1 MISRSTS
8 TKTCDRVGNEVTGIS
23 GEAIFITGGRGFIGS
38 HLLRRFLQR
47 GNRVTVFDNGHRN
60 ALGYTNLEQPP
71 GLTMIEGDIRDRHA
85 LTAVME
91 RQRYVLHL
99 AAIAGV
105 SSYFKAPLRTM
116 EVNYG
121 GTENV
126 LSCARAM
133 AGLRLLLGFSSSEI
147 YGPDARDVRED
158 GLTSQGDITDRRWV
172 YSISKLA
179 AEKLAY
185 AYFWEFNVPV
195 CFVRPFNIYGPGQIG
210 EGAVS
215 AFVYRA
221 VRGMPLKVTGDGG
234 QVRAFCHVEDF
245 CDAIESCLVQAD
257 AVRGNSFNI
266 GDPCEPIT
274 MLELAERIVKLT
286 GGRSRIELVPH
297 QGQDVRYRCPSI
309 EKASR
314 LLGYKPRRTLEEG
327 LRETIEWFRAVN
339 PSEPI

>member
-1 MISRSTS
+1 MVSCSTN
-8 TKTCDRVGNEVTGIS
+8 TKACGPAGNEVPGIS
-23 GEAIFITGGRGFIGS
+23 DETIFITGGRGFIGS
-38 HLLRRFLQR
+38 HLLRRFLKR
-47 GNRVTVFDNGHRN
+47 SNRVTAFDNGHRN
-60 ALGYTNLEQPP
+60 ALGYTNLEQHP
-71 GLTMIEGDIRDRHA
+71 GLTMIQGDICDRNA
-85 LTAVME
+85 LAAAMGQ
-91 RQRYVLHL
+91 QRYVLHL

-126 LSCARAM
+126 LSCVRDM
-133 AGLRLLLGFSSSEI
+133 AGLRLFLGFSSSEI

-158 GLTSQGDITDRRWV
+158 GLTSQGDIADRRWV

-195 CFVRPFNIYGPGQIG
+195 CYVRPFNIYGPGQIG

-234 QVRAFCHVEDF
+234 QVRAFCYVEDF
-245 CDAIESCLVQAD
+245 CDAVESCLVRAD
-257 AVRGNSFNI
+257 AVRGHSFNI
-266 GDPCEPIT
+266 GDPCEPVT

-286 GGRSRIELVPH
+286 GGKSKIELVPH

-309 EKASR
+309 EKTSR
-314 LLGYKPRRTLEEG
+314 LLGYKPRRTLDDG
-327 LRETIEWFRAVN
+327 LQETIDWFRAVN
-339 PSEPI
+339 PPEPI